1 MAEETKIP
9 SELIISQKWDKL
21 LERVA
26 INARARRRAPPPT
39 TPLPLPIGRAAS
51 KRFAAVRGAAV
62 RARRCRCDGAAAMN

>member
-26 INARARRRAPPPT
+26 INARARRRAPPPHH
-39 TPLPLPIGRAAS
+39 PSPSPHWACRVEVDLRP
-51 KRFAAVRGAAV
+51 FA
-62 RARRCRCDGAAAMN
+62 ARRCARGGAAATAPRR